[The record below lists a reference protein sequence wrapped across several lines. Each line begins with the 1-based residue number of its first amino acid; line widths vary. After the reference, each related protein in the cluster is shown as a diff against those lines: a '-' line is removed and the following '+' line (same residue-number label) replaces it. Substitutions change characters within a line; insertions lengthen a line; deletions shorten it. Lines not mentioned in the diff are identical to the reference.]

1 VIGRDGH
8 VAARF
13 APSVTPD
20 DPELRAVIDRELDK
34 Q

>member
-1 VIGRDGH
+1 LIGDGH

-20 DPELRAVIDRELDK
+20 PELRAVIDRELDK